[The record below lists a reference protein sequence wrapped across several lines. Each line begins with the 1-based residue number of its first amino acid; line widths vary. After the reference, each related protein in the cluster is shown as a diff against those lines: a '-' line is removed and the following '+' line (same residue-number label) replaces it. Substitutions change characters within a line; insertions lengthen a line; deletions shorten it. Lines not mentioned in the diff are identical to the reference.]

1 MGWITALFLVL
12 SVVPVTM
19 TTLNY
24 LRIKDKKDALTNWAS
39 YNDCVD
45 PYMQVSQ
52 NELDTI
58 NELYLQVLI
67 EVGVASLALFV

>member
-12 SVVPVTM
+12 SVVPVIM

-58 NELYLQVLI
+58 N
-67 EVGVASLALFV
+67 